1 MRRKIVSTGLG
12 AGVVLVALAYVVL
25 AAVEIYQ
32 AGWNA
37 PQLKRDRELVAHT
50 FEVMSTARE
59 LEWAARDAER
69 GQRNY
74 LITGDASHL
83 STYRTGVQEAP
94 RLLSRLKS
102 LTSDNQDQQAR
113 MPLLERGIENKLA
126 ELKRIAEVRETN
138 GPNAAFEVIRA
149 GLGADTMGAIS
160 RTVDAL
166 VEAEEK
172 LLRERQ
178 TRAAE
183 NERTTARTALLAAL
197 LALAVMA
204 VGALLLVQAFI
215 RARRSERALRAS
227 EDQLRVLVSGVT
239 DYAIYMLDPQGRI
252 TSWNAGAQR
261 IKGYKADEIVGQ
273 HFSRFYTEED
283 RKARLPEHALEIA
296 AREGK
301 YEAEAWRVRKDG
313 GRFWA
318 SVVIDTLRGH
328 DGKLIGFGKIT
339 RDITERRERQEELE
353 RMRQSLAQAQKM
365 EALGQLTGGIAH
377 DFNNML
383 TVIKTAIDTLQ
394 RRLSAGERDVDRYI
408 DAVGRSADRASS
420 MTQRL
425 LAFARRQPLEP
436 KALDANKLVAGSTE
450 LLRRSLPETI
460 AMETALAGG
469 LWWTQADPNQLE
481 SAILNLALNARD
493 AMPAGGK
500 LTIETANAFLDET
513 YAAAH
518 SEVAPGQYVMIAVS
532 DTGTGMLKDVAAR
545 AFEPFFTTKDEGQ
558 GTGLGLSQ
566 VYGFIKQ
573 SRGHVKLYS
582 EPGGGTTVK
591 IYLPR
596 LDTSPLADAAVEFK
610 PRPTAKEARETILL
624 VEDDEDVRG
633 FIGDSLRELGYE
645 VFTASD
651 GHSAL
656 QVLDQQPGI
665 DLLFTDVGL
674 PNGMNGR
681 VLAEQARGRRALKV
695 LFTTG
700 YARNAIIHHGRLDA
714 GVDLI
719 AKPYT
724 QTELAA
730 KVRKVLDR

>member
-1 MRRKIVSTGLG
+1 M
-12 AGVVLVALAYVVL
+12 LVGLAYVVL

-32 AGWNA
+32 ALWNA
-37 PQLKRDRELVAHT
+37 PQLRRDRELVSRT
-50 FEVMSTARE
+50 FEVISTARE
-59 LEWAARDAER
+59 LEWTGRDAER

-83 STYRTGVQEAP
+83 STYRTGMQEAP
-94 RLLSRLKS
+94 GLLAKLKS
-102 LTSDNQDQQAR
+102 LTSDNPEQQAR
-113 MPLLERGIENKLA
+113 MPVLERELESKLA
-126 ELKRIAEVRETN
+126 ELRRTAEIRQTR
-138 GPNAAFEVIRA
+138 GPDAAFEAVRA
-149 GLGADTMGAIS
+149 SLGADTMGAIS
-160 RTVDAL
+160 RTVDAI

-172 LLRERQ
+172 LLKQRQ
-178 TRAAE
+178 ARAAE
-183 NERTTARTALLAAL
+183 NERTTARTALVAAL

-204 VGALLLVQAFI
+204 VGGLLLVQAFL

-227 EDQLRVLVSGVT
+227 EDQFRVLVGGVT
-239 DYAIYMLDPQGRI
+239 DYAIYMLDPEGRV

-261 IKGYKADEIVGQ
+261 IKGYEPGEIVGQ

-283 RKARLPEHALEIA
+283 RKAGLPGKTLEIA

-301 YEAEAWRVRKDG
+301 YEEEAWRVRKDG
-313 GRFWA
+313 SRFWA
-318 SVVIDTLRGH
+318 SVFIDALRDH
-328 DGKLIGFGKIT
+328 DGKLIGFGKVT
-339 RDITERRERQEELE
+339 RDITERREREEELE
-353 RMRQSLAQAQKM
+353 RVRQSLAQSQKM
-365 EALGQLTGGIAH
+365 DALGQLTGGIAH

-383 TVIKTAIDTLQ
+383 TVIKTATDTLQ
-394 RRLSAGERDVDRYI
+394 RRLSAGEREVGRYI
-408 DAVGRSADRASS
+408 DAVSRSADRAAS

-436 KALDANKLVAGSTE
+436 KPLDANKLVAGAAE

-481 SAILNLALNARD
+481 SAILNLALNAKD

-518 SEVAPGQYVMIAVS
+518 GEVTPGQYVMIAVS
-532 DTGTGMLKDVAAR
+532 DSGTGMAKDVAAR

-582 EPGGGTTVK
+582 EPGEGTTVK

-596 LDTSPLADAAVEFK
+596 LDASPLADAAVEVK
-610 PRPTAKEARETILL
+610 PKATTQRARETILL

-651 GHSAL
+651 GHAAL
-656 QVLDQQPGI
+656 QVLDEQPGI

-681 VLAEQARGRRALKV
+681 VLAEQARRRRRALKV

-730 KVRKVLDR
+730 KVRQVLDR

>member
-1 MRRKIVSTGLG
+1 MRRKIVSKGLG
-12 AGVVLVALAYVVL
+12 AGVVLVALACIVL
-25 AAVEIYQ
+25 AAVELYQ
-32 AGWNA
+32 AFWNA
-37 PQLKRDRELVAHT
+37 PQLKRDRESVSHA

-59 LEWAARDAER
+59 LEWAVRDAER

-83 STYRTGVQEAP
+83 SAYRSGMQAAP
-94 RLLSRLKS
+94 ALHSKLKQLTADNPEQQGRLPVLDR
-102 LTSDNQDQQAR
+102 DIQA
-113 MPLLERGIENKLA
+113 KLA
-126 ELKRIAEVRETN
+126 QLRRTAEIRETR
-138 GPNAAFEVIRA
+138 GADAAFEMIRA
-149 GLGADTMGAIS
+149 ALGADTMGAIS
-160 RTVDAL
+160 RTVDGI
-166 VEAEEK
+166 VEAEDT
-172 LLRERQ
+172 LLKARQ
-178 TRAAE
+178 ARAAE
-183 NERTTARTALLAAL
+183 TERTAARTALVAAL

-204 VGALLLVQAFI
+204 AGALLLAQAFV

-227 EDQLRVLVSGVT
+227 EDQFRVLVGGVT
-239 DYAIYMLDPQGRI
+239 DYAIYMLDPQGRV
-252 TSWNAGAQR
+252 TSWNAGAKR
-261 IKGYKADEIVGQ
+261 IKGYEADEIVGQ
-273 HFSRFYTEED
+273 DFSRFYIEEE
-283 RKARLPEHALEIA
+283 RKAGLPEQALETA
-296 AREGK
+296 AREGR

-313 GRFWA
+313 SRFWA
-318 SVVIDTLRGH
+318 SVVIDALR
-328 DGKLIGFGKIT
+328 DDEGKLIGFGKVT
-339 RDITERRERQEELE
+339 RDITERRQREEELE
-353 RMRQSLAQAQKM
+353 RVRQNLVQAQKM

-394 RRLSAGERDVDRYI
+394 RRLSAGERDVARYVE
-408 DAVGRSADRASS
+408 AVIRSADRAASV
-420 MTQRL
+420 TQRL

-436 KALDANKLVAGSTE
+436 KALDANKLVAGATE
-450 LLRRSLPETI
+450 MLRRSLPETI
-460 AMETALAGG
+460 ALETALAGG
-469 LWWTQADPNQLE
+469 LWWTQVDPNQLE

-513 YAAAH
+513 YAGAH
-518 SEVAPGQYVMIAVS
+518 AEVAPGQYVMIALS
-532 DTGTGMLKDVAAR
+532 DSGTGMPKDVAAR

-566 VYGFIKQ
+566 VFGFIKQ

-582 EPGGGTTVK
+582 EAGEGTTVK

-596 LDTSPLADAAVEFK
+596 LDSAPLAEAAVEVK
-610 PRPTAKEARETILL
+610 PKTMKEAKETILL

-645 VFTASD
+645 VFAAGD
-651 GHSAL
+651 GPAAL
-656 QVLDQQPGI
+656 RVLDERPEV

-681 VLAEQARGRRALKV
+681 VLAEEARLRRRQLKV